1 MSEPTNKEMF
11 NMNAVQATTDSVGE
25 WDGQEQLAADNCN
38 RIQDA
43 MYDAAPDEYGDD
55 QLHELMKVIWD
66 HWGSRGDLLTVTDE
80 QISEFVKRYV

>member
-11 NMNAVQATTDSVGE
+11 NMNAVRATPDSVGE
-25 WDGQEQLAADNCN
+25 WGGQEQLAADNCN

-43 MYDAAPDEYGDD
+43 MYEAAPDEHGDD
-55 QLHELMKVIWD
+55 QLYGLISTIWD
-66 HWGSRGDLLTVTDE
+66 YWGSREDLLTVTDE